1 MTNDVRQ
8 YVEKCLRDTGFFAR
22 TLLGYNYDEDGPGGA
37 RKNVGTGG
45 IVDHGKTQEIITLLD
60 DESIKFKLVKAPRE
74 SRKSTILQCFVLR
87 NILLN
92 PDVRIFYAGRTDQ
105 IVRDKALAIRNQLER
120 DEIRQLFGEQRGD
133 TWEETRFTVA
143 GRKNQGLQNATFQA
157 FSMDSLP
164 VGGRA
169 DIVILDDFIDDT
181 NVTNSEQNKKAK
193 QKFAHIQPFIAKG
206 GMLVVVGTTWAD
218 DDLYAD
224 CESMPLFAPPLG
236 GQVICGAGV
245 RVVTDTDGRLDL
257 EVEPTGLTFPH
268 LTREYLLQK
277 LHGMAV
283 KGQTDLFCRQYLN
296 EATSRQSS
304 MFNRKMFQPL
314 AWADDMQ
321 QLTGFLVTDTATSKE
336 DEGCYS
342 VIGYV
347 GLDAVDN
354 IYLLDLRVGHW
365 DPSQFV
371 NVFFDVL
378 ETWQGRVNH
387 AGECWEK
394 ISMTTWAMDLVE
406 KDSRA
411 RKTRLRSLLFQRYA
425 KNRKA
430 ERILRLHG
438 PMLHRHFFVCDTV
451 PKTFE
456 DLDGTRELWN
466 PEGFWDARTKTKQA
480 SGELVDEFLKA
491 TSKKDIPDALA
502 MVLEYESAGGSKQR
516 RICSYKPWRPKA
528 APTSLTDQ
536 RKNAYH
542 QAEYRQSESDW
553 WERTLNDHGI

>member
-1 MTNDVRQ
+1 MTTDVRQ
-8 YVEKCLRDTGFFAR
+8 YVERVLRDTGFLAR
-22 TLLGYNYDEDGPGGA
+22 NFLGYNYDEDGPGGA

-45 IVDHGKTQEIITLLD
+45 IVAHGKTQEIISLLD

-120 DEIRQLFGEQRGD
+120 EEIKQLFGEQRGD

-245 RVVTDTDGRLDL
+245 RVVTDAEGRLNL
-257 EVEPTGLTFPH
+257 ETEPSGLTFPH

-314 AWADDMQ
+314 KWADDMQ
-321 QLTGFLVTDTATSKE
+321 QLTGYLVTDTATSKE

-342 VIGYV
+342 VVGYV
-347 GLDAVDN
+347 ALDAVDN

-378 ETWQGRVNH
+378 EAWQGKVNH

-425 KNRKA
+425 KNRKS

-438 PMLHRHFFVCDTV
+438 PMLNRHFFVCDTV

-466 PEGFWDARTKTKQA
+466 PEGFWDARTKTKMP

-502 MVLEYESAGGSKQR
+502 MVLEYESAGGAKQR

-528 APTSLTDQ
+528 APTSLTEQ
-536 RKNAYH
+536 RKSAYH
-542 QAEYRQSESDW
+542 SAEYRQSGSDW
-553 WERTLNDHGI
+553 WDQTLHEHGF